1 MKLPARSSGS
11 EPGRTRASGARSSK
25 GARKLFLEEG
35 FDAASMAD
43 IARRAGVSKGTLY
56 VYFDSKERL
65 FVELVHLEKVN
76 QAEAIFGI
84 DPENHDVG
92 AMLRQVGIGF
102 IEFLTSPH
110 VTRSMRT
117 VIAIGERMEGV
128 GAEFYRDGPLLCSK
142 KLSGY
147 LQAQV
152 EAGLLATD
160 NTILAASQFLDMCKS
175 TLVLPLLFGAANAPT
190 RPEIEAVVEFGGE
203 GVPRCLWD
211 RQDGFLC
218 IRNRQSLETRR
229 YRLMVPN

>member
-1 MKLPARSSGS
+1 MKLPAWVNGS
-11 EPGRTRASGARSSK
+11 APDRTRVSGVRILE

-84 DPENHDVG
+84 DPANHDVG

-102 IEFLTSPH
+102 IEFLTAPH
-110 VTRSMRT
+110 VTQSMRT

-128 GAEFYRDGPLLCSK
+128 GAEFYRAGPLLCSQ
-142 KLSGY
+142 KLSEY
-147 LQAQV
+147 LKAQIAV
-152 EAGLLATD
+152 GLLVTD
-160 NTILAASQFLDMCKS
+160 NPILAASQFLDMCKS
-175 TLVLPLLFGAANAPT
+175 TLVLPLLFGATEAPT
-190 RPEIEAVVEFGGE
+190 RAEIEPVVNSAVRV
-203 GVPRCLWD
+203 
-211 RQDGFLC
+211 FLAAYGTAKTA
-218 IRNRQSLETRR
+218 SL
-229 YRLMVPN
+229 PQK